1 MFDFLRNITKSAE
14 EKQQEAL
21 SAYLSD
27 ALSPKERQQFE
38 AQLAQ
43 DPGLQAELEQ
53 MRALR
58 QALRQMP
65 PRRVPRN
72 FTLDPAVY
80 GRPARQPLIQAYP
93 ILRGATALTAVFL
106 IFALAAGLFTGLGE
120 DAQSMAVEMVPA
132 AEVALEA
139 APQEEVV
146 TEGEAVEVTRIVTE
160 TVLEMEAADTAV
172 EEMEIPA
179 EEPLAEE
186 APAEAPPLVE
196 AAATKA
202 MAPDNLAG
210 AAEAEEA
217 AMEEE
222 ALPSPTASP
231 TPTMTPTST
240 PTPVSTAVPLAQAT
254 LPAASSRQAGDSEI
268 SSAPPQVSMEP
279 TALPFPADEI
289 DGAETAVSPLS
300 ALTPLQWLQ
309 LGLLL
314 LLLVLA
320 AITLYARRQLK

>member
-58 QALRQMP
+58 QAMRQMP

-106 IFALAAGLFTGLGE
+106 IFALAAGLFTGLGSG
-120 DAQSMAVEMVPA
+120 AQSMAVEMAPA

-179 EEPLAEE
+179 EELLAEE

-202 MAPDNLAG
+202 MAPDNLVG

-217 AMEEE
+217 
-222 ALPSPTASP
+222 LPSPTPTASP
-231 TPTMTPTST
+231 TPTMTPT
-240 PTPVSTAVPLAQAT
+240 PPSTAVPLAQT
-254 LPAASSRQAGDSEI
+254 TMPAPSSRQAGDSEV
-268 SSAPPQVSMEP
+268 SNGQAQVSVEP
-279 TALPFPADEI
+279 TVMAFEAEEI
-289 DGAETAVSPLS
+289 SGEETAVSPLS

>member
-14 EKQQEAL
+14 EKRQEAL

-27 ALSPKERQQFE
+27 ALSPAERQQFE

-43 DPGLQAELEQ
+43 DPGLQAELKQ

-58 QALRQMP
+58 QAMRQMP
-65 PRRVPRN
+65 SRRVPRN

-80 GRPARQPLIQAYP
+80 GRPARQPLVQAYP

-106 IFALAAGLFTGLGE
+106 IFALAAGLFTTGLGSS
-120 DAQSMAVEMVPA
+120 AQSAAVEMAPA
-132 AEVALEA
+132 EEVAMEA
-139 APQEEVV
+139 APAEEAVEE
-146 TEGEAVEVTRIVTE
+146 EGKIVEVTRVVAETIVE
-160 TVLEMEAADTAV
+160 AEAADAAV
-172 EEMEIPA
+172 EEMEMPA
-179 EEPLAEE
+179 EEAAAEE
-186 APAEAPPLVE
+186 APPEAPPLAE

-217 AMEEE
+217 MEEE
-222 ALPSPTASP
+222 ALPAPTATP
-231 TPTMTPTST
+231 TPTMTPT
-240 PTPVSTAVPLAQAT
+240 PTPMSTAVPLAQAT
-254 LPAASSRQAGDSEI
+254 IPAPSSRQTGDSEV
-268 SSAPPQVSMEP
+268 SNGPPQVSVEP
-279 TALPFPADEI
+279 TAMSFPADEI
-289 DGAETAVSPLS
+289 DGAETAVSPLGG
-300 ALTPLQWLQ
+300 LTPLQWLQ
-309 LGLLL
+309 VGLLL